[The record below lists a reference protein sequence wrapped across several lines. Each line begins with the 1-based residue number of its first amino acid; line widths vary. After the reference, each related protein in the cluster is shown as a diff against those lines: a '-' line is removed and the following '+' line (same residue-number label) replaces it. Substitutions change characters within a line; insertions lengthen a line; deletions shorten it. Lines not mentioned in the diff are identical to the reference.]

1 VRRGNGELNMAFVSG
16 QETAIERETKGWRFA
31 VGSGILGWVLDS
43 FDFFVLIFLF
53 DVLAARFHVSKAS
66 VVYTLTLTLA
76 MRPLGAFFFG
86 ALADRFGRRRP
97 LIFCVLYFSLCT
109 VMSGLAPN
117 FAIFVVC
124 RALYG
129 IGMGGYWGI
138 GASYAMESSPRRFR
152 GVLSGLMQAG
162 YPLGYLLAS
171 VAMQTLAPAF
181 GWRVLFFSGAPAA
194 VVIVMLTLFAPESEA
209 WKQHRPASMRGIF
222 EALVEHGRMFV
233 YLLVMMGVMM
243 CLTHGTQ
250 DLYPDFLK
258 SLPGIAAK
266 TLVGMKAPYGMAI
279 LYTMGGILGCLF
291 FGHLSQRIGRRKAI
305 VLALAIALLSI
316 PAWAF
321 GASLGALLAGSM
333 VMQFGVQGSMGVVPA
348 YLSELSPDAVR
359 SLFPGLVYQ
368 FGVLL
373 ASPATAVEF
382 VLRDHFGY
390 PWALTMFEASAIG
403 LTIVLFWFG
412 TEARDRSFLREAE
425 CEPVTA
431 RAVSEG

>member
-1 VRRGNGELNMAFVSG
+1 MTLATGHESA
-16 QETAIERETKGWRFA
+16 ERETKGWKFA

-43 FDFFVLIFLF
+43 FDFFVLVFLF
-53 DVLAARFHVSKAS
+53 DVLAARYHVSKAS

-109 VMSGLAPN
+109 VMSGLAPT
-117 FAIFVVC
+117 FALFVVC

-129 IGMGGYWGI
+129 IGMGGYWGV
-138 GASYAMESSPRRFR
+138 GASYAMESSPRRYR
-152 GVLSGLMQAG
+152 GLLSGLMQAG

-171 VAMQTLAPAF
+171 VAMQTLAPVW
-181 GWRVLFFSGAPAA
+181 GPRSLFFAGAPVALL
-194 VVIVMLTLFAPESEA
+194 IVALTLWAPESEA
-209 WKQHRPASMRGIF
+209 WKQHRPASMRRILA
-222 EALVEHGRMFV
+222 ALTEHRGTFG
-233 YLLVMMGVMM
+233 YLLVTMGVMM

-258 SLPGIAAK
+258 SLPAVAAQ
-266 TLVGMKAPYGMAI
+266 TVLGMKATYGMAV
-279 LYTMGGILGCLF
+279 LYTVSGIAGSLF
-291 FGHLSQRIGRRKAI
+291 FGQMSQWFGRRRTI
-305 VLALAIALLSI
+305 VLALAIGLVSI

-321 GASLGALLAGSM
+321 GASLGVLLTGAM

-348 YLSELSPDAVR
+348 HLTELSPDAVR
-359 SLFPGLVYQ
+359 SLFPGFVYQ

-373 ASPATAVEF
+373 SSPAVSVEF

-390 PWALTMFEASAIG
+390 PLALTMFEASALV
-403 LTIVLFWFG
+403 LTIVLIWFG
-412 TEARDRSFLREAE
+412 AEARDRSFLREPDMAATVPAIE
-425 CEPVTA
+425 
-431 RAVSEG
+431 